1 MFPKS
6 LTGAALAACLLAV
19 PALAGEISVSDAYA
33 RASSPVAKSGAAFM
47 TLRNAGDTDDRLVGV
62 SSEAAAKVELHT
74 HKDDGNGVMQMLH
87 VEEGFVVPAG
97 GMHMLERGGDH
108 VMLMGLTGP
117 MTQGDTVTLTLT
129 FEHAGDMVVDVP
141 VDLERQPAAHSH

>member
-19 PALAGEISVSDAYA
+19 PALAGDITVSDAYA

-117 MTQGDTVTLTLT
+117 MSQGDTVTLTLT
-129 FEHAGDMVVDVP
+129 FENAGDMVVDVP